1 MKGRSK
7 QKTNSEDAIHD
18 WVGKVDLTKVENHFE
33 PASFSGLKRTDWSKY
48 YKDAQATQPISLRLP
63 KFFLVKLKQ
72 KAATLGV
79 PYQILIRLW
88 IADRLGFR

>member
-1 MKGRSK
+1 MNGRSNK
-7 QKTNSEDAIHD
+7 KNTTEDAIHE
-18 WVGKVDLTKVENHFE
+18 WVGKVDLTKLENHFE
-33 PASFSGLKRTDWSKY
+33 PASFSGLRRTDWTKY
-48 YKDAQATQPISLRLP
+48 YQNAQATQPISLRLP